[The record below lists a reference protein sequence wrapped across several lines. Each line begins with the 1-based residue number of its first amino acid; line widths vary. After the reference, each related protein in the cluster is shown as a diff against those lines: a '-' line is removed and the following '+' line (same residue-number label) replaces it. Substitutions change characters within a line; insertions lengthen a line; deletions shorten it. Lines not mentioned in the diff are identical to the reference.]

1 MASTWGGTSIPAPT
15 RYDRQAS
22 FVGAQYIVADGSM
35 VTDSVTAKTV
45 IDLEFADVTDTQ
57 RSTLEGKF
65 TTFTSAALVVESETS
80 ENVIPIAGSLRVVRL
95 AGGTRAY
102 VVSGQVRTV

>member
-1 MASTWGGTSIPAPT
+1 MATTWGGTSIPAPT

-22 FVGAQYIVADGSM
+22 FVGAQYVLSDGSLR
-35 VTDSVTAKTV
+35 TDYVTAKTV
-45 IDLEFADVTDTQ
+45 IDLEFADVTNTE
-57 RSTLEGKF
+57 RATLEGKF
-65 TTFTSAALVVESETS
+65 TTFSSSALVVESETS
-80 ENVIPIAGSLRVVRL
+80 ENVIPIAGSLRVSRL

>member
-15 RYDRQAS
+15 RYDRQAEL
-22 FVGAQYIVADGSM
+22 VGSQYVVSDGSM
-35 VTDSVTAKTV
+35 VTDYVTAKMIV
-45 IDLEFADVTDTQ
+45 DMEFGDVTSDE
-57 RSTLEGKF
+57 RNTLIGKF
-65 TTFTSAALVVESETS
+65 TTFASAALVIESESS
-80 ENVIPIAGSLRVVRL
+80 ENVIPVAGSLRVSRL